1 MPTVYIATECM
12 KCGVDIQIKQTDWSE
27 SSSYCYPC
35 AATKFYSWEEEC

>member
-1 MPTVYIATECM
+1 MPTTYIPTKCM